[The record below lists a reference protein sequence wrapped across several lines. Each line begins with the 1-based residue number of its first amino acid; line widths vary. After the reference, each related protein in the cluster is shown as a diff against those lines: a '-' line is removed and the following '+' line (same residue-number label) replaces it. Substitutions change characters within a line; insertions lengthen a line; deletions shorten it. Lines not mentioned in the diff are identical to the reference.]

1 MDVDQAQTDGPVHG
15 LPASLLVVQNKKVAV
30 LSLMQQHAGLNR
42 QRKQYV
48 KLVKSAL
55 RLAPERVRSEI
66 SARDLTVLTNY
77 LDPTRRFNS
86 FWELMRRLAAG
97 GALKGSMAYAMSV
110 EIQLLDAFNPTWM
123 SAKFDEGALARAC
136 AEWGRI
142 SVRLYA
148 RRDIQQSVGLTA
160 FMLWPSI
167 VENLLEWQDLEPA
180 RRIAVCNA
188 VFALSSIGW
197 SNWFVRQAIK
207 HCPGAAAELGQLLSG
222 DEARQDE
229 AEAGDTPSVGSGAG
243 GISTPAA
250 SGQLWDALLARLDHI
265 SEEIHRQP
273 TQDAVSDLSLLAADF
288 KAIAKDLP
296 ARAVSEIAQFEA
308 RHRVLIDHLIA
319 LAQNAPFDWL
329 DAELI
334 EQIDT
339 RWKSQ
344 HAESLALDR
353 LAALSEDAARAV
365 GRTDHAAGNYA
376 DSVDAHAHAH
386 REMIIADEALRAA
399 VGFACK
405 SAARRQLT
413 DARRLQIEAEETQH
427 LQQSALLDA
436 ATPFGG
442 PFETEQSSPLDM
454 VEAVSNPHSL
464 GVESVVDAPSGLTK
478 ADDADE
484 SLESPPCEPGQM
496 LSESDRTSGSNGE
509 PQRDS
514 LASDA
519 ASIGW
524 VQTSAVHMLGVQ
536 DFPDDD
542 DRGEVYSVQA
552 GERCRPIWRSLSN
565 GFPALAFHAAQWV
578 DQVHPGTR
586 VPPPDL
592 LAAVALSDALVL
604 PGGAVQNALGARF
617 AALESEDYENPTP
630 RHWHAALNL
639 LLVAA
644 TLRPMVLAPSTG
656 AQAVAAYL
664 HQDGHYPAL
673 YEMVQKIKAL
683 SVKLMGF
690 RIEPIALRKA
700 RGEAAIRLE
709 LDAFSHEADDW
720 ITQQAPH
727 YTIKFAPATSVWKHM
742 VRAGGV
748 IDQLLTPVL
757 ENRPDDAA
765 QVKES
770 LSQLSDLDHVTRLI
784 HTIDRK
790 TLKRLR
796 GEDIH
801 SGALEH
807 LIRLIDEALRIPRQW
822 LGLVELLGGRGDRL
836 RVLLED
842 VHGVIKGS
850 LPKVEAEL
858 LTAPQSDRWGH
869 VAAGQRQA
877 LSAVHGLVALFEND
891 EALREV
897 EQPPAE
903 ILGRHL
909 LLLPALPVSDAW
921 AAEWETPAALAL
933 LEDADTTVLRPL
945 DALRRRL
952 ERGDVLGAEMMVA
965 SGLVEPDPG
974 LLRQARD
981 RWKAETKREI
991 AECRR
996 LVEVGSTYGY
1006 LQDADRGQI
1015 ESKLSRWEAHLEEMR
1030 RFDLTLASI
1039 KAHRDQ
1045 IEAVRDAKKA
1055 EVRVGL
1061 AAIPPTEANKGASED
1076 IERALDDGDVTR
1088 AHELLHWLEQGKPTP
1103 AELNEPDGEGFG
1115 DFFPLTFTKIEA
1127 WLQSNTRRDQI
1138 EHAIHSGALA
1148 SYTDSYVHDSAAR
1161 ATTAK
1166 MYGAWA
1172 DMKGQ
1177 QNAAEPR
1184 LTTLLTGLGFTV
1196 RELQRAERVS
1206 GREIWN
1212 FDASVIDDRN
1222 LCALPTY
1229 GSFANGRYRV
1239 ICVWG
1244 RPTEDEFLNWV
1255 GDASNS
1261 RPAIILYFGRQSERK
1276 WRELSRLAKTRRRSF
1291 VFLDE
1296 TLLFYLFTVS
1306 GSRLAAWFDSALP
1319 FAYTSPYDATAGL
1332 VPPEMFYGRSAELDA
1347 VFGLN
1352 GRCFIY
1358 GGRQLGKTALLK
1370 RAEQSFHRPKNGNF
1384 SKWIDLRAE
1393 GIGVSLAASEIW
1405 LTLFEKLREVGVLDS
1420 RSLAPTPGKKQGVE
1434 AVIRGIRDFLS
1445 QNGDRRILLLMDEAD
1460 RFFEQDGRNDFEE
1473 TRKIKQL
1480 MDDTQRRF
1488 KVVFAG
1494 LHNVLRMT
1502 ERPNHPLAHFGEPIE
1517 IGPLREGIEVRE
1529 AADLIRKPMAAAGFA
1544 FESKGLVIRILAQT
1558 NYYPSL
1564 IQLYCSH
1571 LLRHALGQ
1579 VASKARADGPR
1590 YVVDDRDIEQV
1601 YSSEALRD
1609 EIRAKFRLTLQLD
1622 PKYEVLAYAMA
1633 LDLLRGNY
1641 VQSEGQ
1647 SWHFI
1652 RQAGALHW
1660 WADGFR
1666 DTSELDFR
1674 VLLDEMVGLGVLR
1687 RLSSGNYV
1695 LRNPNVLLLLG
1706 TQEEIETVLN
1716 KEREPVVEFE
1726 GATFR
1731 PPLRQ
1736 NPSSPRKNVFSYQQ
1750 LSRLL
1755 QRSNEVAIVA
1765 GTLAAGIDQIYS
1777 SLADYLGSGA
1787 APVLFANCN
1796 DAAAFGR
1803 ELQMALSDRPKD
1815 QVSVFVIPH
1824 TAPWT
1829 DRWIDEAK
1837 AKLRGLRSVNK
1848 FASVVFVADPAT
1860 LWQQLNDHEE
1870 GDDADLPWISLL
1882 QWSDGFL
1889 RHWLEEQQL
1898 QLDGDDRKRL
1908 SGATG
1913 LWPGL
1918 IIDLAGQCRE
1928 VRKLRENIIEAEAW
1942 SSEGSSS
1949 MQSWIATFGLDI
1961 GVPTQIID
1969 VLAQFKEPVL
1979 ATDLVIVTEAE
1990 ARTVELA
1997 LRWGELLGITR
2008 REGAGYW
2015 TVDPFV
2021 SKVLGS
2027 GSL

>member
-1 MDVDQAQTDGPVHG
+1 
-15 LPASLLVVQNKKVAV
+15 
-30 LSLMQQHAGLNR
+30 MQQHAGLNR
-42 QRKQYV
+42 ERKQRV
-48 KLVKSAL
+48 ELVQSAA
-55 RLAPERVRSEI
+55 RWAPEVVRSAI
-66 SARDLTVLTNY
+66 SARDLAVLTHY
-77 LDPTRRFNS
+77 LDPTKRFNA
-86 FWELMRRLAAG
+86 FWGLMRRAAAG
-97 GALKGSMAYAMSV
+97 EGLKGSMAYAMSV
-110 EIQLLDAFNPTWM
+110 DIQLLDAFAPEWM
-123 SAKFDEGALARAC
+123 SAEFDEEAFGRAC
-136 AEWGRI
+136 DEWGVIRDC
-142 SVRLYA
+142 LYA
-148 RRDIQQSVGLTA
+148 RTDIQQSAGLAA
-160 FMLWPSI
+160 FMLWPRI
-167 VENLLEWQDLEPA
+167 VEDLLAWEDLEPA
-180 RRIAVCNA
+180 RRIVVCNA
-188 VFALSSIGW
+188 VFVLSSIGW
-197 SNWFVRQAIK
+197 STWFVRQAIER
-207 HCPGAAAELGQLLSG
+207 CPAAAAELGQLLPEDKAKQEG
-222 DEARQDE
+222 
-229 AEAGDTPSVGSGAG
+229 AEAVDTSSADPGAFEPSASDVP
-243 GISTPAA
+243 PAL
-250 SGQLWDALLARLDHI
+250 GQGWDALLTRLDQI

-273 TQDAVSDLSLLAADF
+273 TRNAVFDLSLLAADF
-288 KAIAKDLP
+288 EAIAKDLP
-296 ARAVSEIAQFEA
+296 ARAVSDIAQFEA
-308 RHRVLIDHLIA
+308 GRRALIDYLIA
-319 LAQNAPFDWL
+319 LAQRAPFDWL
-329 DAELI
+329 DTELI
-334 EQIDT
+334 EQIDA
-339 RWKSQ
+339 RWALE
-344 HAESLALDR
+344 HAEAPER
-353 LAALSEDAARAV
+353 LAALSEDAAHAV
-365 GRTDHAAGNYA
+365 DRIRHAAADYA
-376 DSVDAHAHAH
+376 SKLDAQAHAQ
-386 REMIIADEALRAA
+386 REVGLADDALRTAI
-399 VGFACK
+399 GFADK
-405 SAARRQLT
+405 NAARRQLT
-413 DARRLQIEAEETQH
+413 HARRSQIKAEEAQH
-427 LQQSALLDA
+427 AQQSALLDA

-442 PFETEQSSPLDM
+442 PFETGHTCAQETVEADSSPPSLGAESAVDAHPGLKKADAGDESAEPLLSEPSHM
-454 VEAVSNPHSL
+454 RTESVRPGEAV
-464 GVESVVDAPSGLTK
+464 VA
-478 ADDADE
+478 
-484 SLESPPCEPGQM
+484 
-496 LSESDRTSGSNGE
+496 
-509 PQRDS
+509 PQRES
-514 LASDA
+514 LASDVASLGLAQA
-519 ASIGW
+519 A
-524 VQTSAVHMLGVQ
+524 VDTPDVQ
-536 DFPDDD
+536 DFADEEDP
-542 DRGEVYSVQA
+542 GEVYSMQA
-552 GERCRPIWRSLSN
+552 GELCRPIWRSLSD
-565 GFPALAFHAAQWV
+565 GLPALAFQAAQWV
-578 DQVHPGTR
+578 DQVHQGTR

-592 LAAVALSDALVL
+592 LAAVALADALVL
-604 PGGAVQNALGARF
+604 PDGAVQNALGARF
-617 AALESEDYENPTP
+617 ISLESDDYANPTP
-630 RHWHAALNL
+630 KSWHAALNL

-690 RIEPIALRKA
+690 RIEPTALRKA

-709 LDAFSHEADDW
+709 LEAFAHEADDW
-720 ITQQAPH
+720 ITQQAPN

-748 IDQLLTPVL
+748 VEQLLTPVL

-770 LSQLSDLDHVTRLI
+770 LTQLSDLDHVTRLI
-784 HTIDRK
+784 HAIDRK

-807 LIRLIDEALRIPRQW
+807 LLRLIEEALRIPRQW

-842 VHGVIKGS
+842 VHGVIKDS

-858 LTAPQSDRWGH
+858 LSAPRSDAWGH

-877 LSAVHGLVALFEND
+877 LSAVHGLLALFESD
-891 EALREV
+891 EAVREV

-903 ILGRHL
+903 ILGRPL
-909 LLLPALPVSDAW
+909 LLLPAFPISDVW
-921 AAEWETPAALAL
+921 AGELDAPDALSL
-933 LEDADTTVLRPL
+933 LDDADTTVHRPL
-945 DALRRRL
+945 DAFRKRL
-952 ERGDVLGAEMMVA
+952 DRGDVLGAEMMVA
-965 SGLVEPDPG
+965 SGLVEPDPS

-981 RWKAETKREI
+981 RWKAEAKREI

-1015 ESKLSRWEAHLEEMR
+1015 ESKLSKWEAHLEEMR

-1061 AAIPPTEANKGASED
+1061 AAIPSTDANRAASDD

-1115 DFFPLTFTKIEA
+1115 DFFPHALTKIEA
-1127 WLQSNTRRDQI
+1127 WLQANTRRDQI
-1138 EHAIHSGALA
+1138 DLAIRKGALA
-1148 SYTDSYVHDSAAR
+1148 SHADSYVHDSAAR
-1161 ATTAK
+1161 ETSAK

-1177 QNAAEPR
+1177 QSAVEQR
-1184 LTTLLTGLGFTV
+1184 LSTLLTGLGFTV
-1196 RELQRAERVS
+1196 RELGRTERVT

-1212 FDASVIDDRN
+1212 FDAGVIDDRN

-1291 VFLDE
+1291 VVLDE

-1306 GSRLAAWFDSALP
+1306 GSRLAAWLDSALP

-1370 RAEQSFHRPKNGNF
+1370 RAEQSFHRPGSGNF

-1405 LTLFEKLREVGVLDS
+1405 LTLHEKLRELGVLDS

-1434 AVIRGIRDFLS
+1434 VVIRGIRDFLS
-1445 QNGDRRILLLMDEAD
+1445 QDGDRRILLLMDEAD

-1579 VASKARADGPR
+1579 VSSKARAGGPR

-1641 VQSEGQ
+1641 AQTEGQ
-1647 SWHFI
+1647 SWQFI

-1765 GTLAAGIDQIYS
+1765 GTLAAGIDQVYC

-1803 ELQMALSDRPKD
+1803 ELQTALTDRPKD

-1860 LWQQLNDHEE
+1860 LWRQLNDHEE
-1870 GDDADLPWISLL
+1870 CDDADLPWISLL
-1882 QWSDGFL
+1882 HWSDGFL

-1898 QLDGDDRKRL
+1898 QLDADDRTRL

-1918 IIDLAGQCRE
+1918 IIDLAGECRE
-1928 VRKLRENIIEAEAW
+1928 VRKLREKIVEAEAW
-1942 SSEGSSS
+1942 SSGSSS
-1949 MQSWIATFGLDI
+1949 AMQRWAATFGLGI
-1961 GVPTQIID
+1961 GVPAQIVDI
-1969 VLAQFKEPVL
+1969 LAQFKEPML
-1979 ATDLVIVTEAE
+1979 AADLVIMTEAE
-1990 ARTVELA
+1990 AHIVDLA

-2021 SKVLGS
+2021 SKVLGN

>member
-1 MDVDQAQTDGPVHG
+1 
-15 LPASLLVVQNKKVAV
+15 
-30 LSLMQQHAGLNR
+30 
-42 QRKQYV
+42 
-48 KLVKSAL
+48 
-55 RLAPERVRSEI
+55 
-66 SARDLTVLTNY
+66 
-77 LDPTRRFNS
+77 
-86 FWELMRRLAAG
+86 
-97 GALKGSMAYAMSV
+97 
-110 EIQLLDAFNPTWM
+110 
-123 SAKFDEGALARAC
+123 
-136 AEWGRI
+136 
-142 SVRLYA
+142 
-148 RRDIQQSVGLTA
+148 
-160 FMLWPSI
+160 
-167 VENLLEWQDLEPA
+167 
-180 RRIAVCNA
+180 
-188 VFALSSIGW
+188 
-197 SNWFVRQAIK
+197 
-207 HCPGAAAELGQLLSG
+207 
-222 DEARQDE
+222 
-229 AEAGDTPSVGSGAG
+229 
-243 GISTPAA
+243 
-250 SGQLWDALLARLDHI
+250 
-265 SEEIHRQP
+265 
-273 TQDAVSDLSLLAADF
+273 
-288 KAIAKDLP
+288 
-296 ARAVSEIAQFEA
+296 
-308 RHRVLIDHLIA
+308 
-319 LAQNAPFDWL
+319 
-329 DAELI
+329 
-334 EQIDT
+334 
-339 RWKSQ
+339 
-344 HAESLALDR
+344 
-353 LAALSEDAARAV
+353 
-365 GRTDHAAGNYA
+365 
-376 DSVDAHAHAH
+376 
-386 REMIIADEALRAA
+386 
-399 VGFACK
+399 
-405 SAARRQLT
+405 
-413 DARRLQIEAEETQH
+413 
-427 LQQSALLDA
+427 
-436 ATPFGG
+436 
-442 PFETEQSSPLDM
+442 
-454 VEAVSNPHSL
+454 
-464 GVESVVDAPSGLTK
+464 
-478 ADDADE
+478 
-484 SLESPPCEPGQM
+484 
-496 LSESDRTSGSNGE
+496 
-509 PQRDS
+509 
-514 LASDA
+514 
-519 ASIGW
+519 
-524 VQTSAVHMLGVQ
+524 
-536 DFPDDD
+536 
-542 DRGEVYSVQA
+542 
-552 GERCRPIWRSLSN
+552 
-565 GFPALAFHAAQWV
+565 
-578 DQVHPGTR
+578 
-586 VPPPDL
+586 
-592 LAAVALSDALVL
+592 
-604 PGGAVQNALGARF
+604 
-617 AALESEDYENPTP
+617 
-630 RHWHAALNL
+630 
-639 LLVAA
+639 
-644 TLRPMVLAPSTG
+644 
-656 AQAVAAYL
+656 
-664 HQDGHYPAL
+664 
-673 YEMVQKIKAL
+673 
-683 SVKLMGF
+683 
-690 RIEPIALRKA
+690 
-700 RGEAAIRLE
+700 
-709 LDAFSHEADDW
+709 
-720 ITQQAPH
+720 
-727 YTIKFAPATSVWKHM
+727 
-742 VRAGGV
+742 
-748 IDQLLTPVL
+748 
-757 ENRPDDAA
+757 
-765 QVKES
+765 
-770 LSQLSDLDHVTRLI
+770 
-784 HTIDRK
+784 
-790 TLKRLR
+790 
-796 GEDIH
+796 
-801 SGALEH
+801 
-807 LIRLIDEALRIPRQW
+807 
-822 LGLVELLGGRGDRL
+822 
-836 RVLLED
+836 
-842 VHGVIKGS
+842 
-850 LPKVEAEL
+850 
-858 LTAPQSDRWGH
+858 
-869 VAAGQRQA
+869 
-877 LSAVHGLVALFEND
+877 
-891 EALREV
+891 
-897 EQPPAE
+897 
-903 ILGRHL
+903 
-909 LLLPALPVSDAW
+909 
-921 AAEWETPAALAL
+921 
-933 LEDADTTVLRPL
+933 
-945 DALRRRL
+945 
-952 ERGDVLGAEMMVA
+952 
-965 SGLVEPDPG
+965 
-974 LLRQARD
+974 
-981 RWKAETKREI
+981 
-991 AECRR
+991 
-996 LVEVGSTYGY
+996 
-1006 LQDADRGQI
+1006 
-1015 ESKLSRWEAHLEEMR
+1015 MR

-1061 AAIPPTEANKGASED
+1061 AAIPSTEANKSASED

-1115 DFFPLTFTKIEA
+1115 DFFPLALTKIET

-1138 EHAIHSGALA
+1138 EIAIINGTLA
-1148 SYTDSYVHDSAAR
+1148 SYADRYAHDSAAR
-1161 ATTAK
+1161 TMAAK
-1166 MYGAWA
+1166 MYSAWA

-1177 QNAAEPR
+1177 QNAVESR
-1184 LTTLLTGLGFTV
+1184 LSTLLTGLGFTV

-1212 FDASVIDDRN
+1212 FDANVIDDRN

-1261 RPAIILYFGRQSERK
+1261 RPAIILYFGRQPERK
-1276 WRELSRLAKTRRRSF
+1276 WRELSRLAKARRRSF

-1296 TLLFYLFTVS
+1296 TLLFYLFTVT

-1370 RAEQSFHRPKNGNF
+1370 RAEQSFHRPRNGNF

-1405 LTLFEKLREVGVLDS
+1405 LTLHEKLRELGVLDS
-1420 RSLAPTPGKKQGVE
+1420 KSLAPTPGKKQGVE
-1434 AVIRGIRDFLS
+1434 AVIKGIRDFLS

-1517 IGPLREGIEVRE
+1517 IGPLREGIDVRE

-1579 VASKARADGPR
+1579 VASKARAGGPR
-1590 YVVDDRDIEQV
+1590 YIVDDRDIEQV

-1641 VQSEGQ
+1641 AQTEGQ

-1687 RLSSGNYV
+1687 RLTSGNYV

-1765 GTLAAGIDQIYS
+1765 GTSAAGIDQVYS

-1787 APVLFANCN
+1787 APALFANCN

-1803 ELQMALSDRPKD
+1803 ELQTALSDRPKD
-1815 QVSVFVIPH
+1815 QVSIFVVPH

-1848 FASVVFVADPAT
+1848 FASVVFVADPAA
-1860 LWQQLNDHEE
+1860 LWRQLNDHQQS
-1870 GDDADLPWISLL
+1870 GDADLPWISLMH
-1882 QWSDGFL
+1882 WSDGFL

-1898 QLDGDDRKRL
+1898 QLDADDRTRL
-1908 SGATG
+1908 SDATG

-1918 IIDLAGQCRE
+1918 IIDLAGECRE
-1928 VRKLRENIIEAEAW
+1928 VRKLRERIGEAEAW
-1942 SSEGSSS
+1942 SLESSSS
-1949 MQSWIATFGLDI
+1949 MQRWGTTFGLDI
-1961 GVPTQIID
+1961 SVPAQIID
-1969 VLAQFKEPVL
+1969 ILAQFKEPVL
-1979 ATDLVIVTEAE
+1979 AADLVIMTEAE
-1990 ARTVELA
+1990 ALVVDLA
-1997 LRWGELLGITR
+1997 LRWGELLGLTR

-2021 SKVLGS
+2021 SRVLEG